1 MKPLMTCLWF
11 DTQAEEAAKF
21 YVSVFKNAKLG
32 KVSRYGKAGY
42 ETHRMK
48 DGTVM
53 VAEFELNGHPFM
65 ALNGGP
71 IFKFNEAISLVV
83 RCKTQE
89 EIDHYWNTLGEG
101 REGQCG
107 WIKDKYGLSWQ
118 IVPENMSEVMSDR
131 DKTKSQ
137 RVMAAV
143 MQMKKLDIATLKR
156 AYDGK

>member
-156 AYDGK
+156 ASDGK